1 VTGRLRPE
9 RLLPLACI
17 AGGAL
22 LFASQFMNIF
32 ELNSAGPTAQ
42 RLIDSTDQHWYA
54 MAVLGLYAAL
64 AAAGAVAAG
73 SKPLAVSVAV
83 AGVVALLLFLLIDL
97 PDAGKTGTL
106 NSETVSFLTA
116 KADPAGGFWIELIG
130 ALVLAVCGG
139 ALATLTPE
147 QLTELRPRRKPKDR
161 GRRRSS
167 APFDQTAEPKPTD
180 PPSSNSSSDERA
192 GKPRV
197 ARTQAGRRSER
208 S

>member
-147 QLTELRPRRKPKDR
+147 QLTELRPHRKPKER
-161 GRRRSS
+161 GRRGRS
-167 APFDQTAEPKPTD
+167 APFDQTAEPQPTD
-180 PPSSNSSSDERA
+180 PPSSNSSDDEPAR
-192 GKPRV
+192 KPRL
-197 ARTQAGRRSER
+197 ARTQADRRSGGG
-208 S
+208 

>member
-1 VTGRLRPE
+1 VIGRLRPE

-42 RLIDSTDQHWYA
+42 KLISSTDQHWYA
-54 MAVLGLYAAL
+54 MGVLGLYAAL

-147 QLTELRPRRKPKDR
+147 QLTELRPRRRAPKT
-161 GRRRSS
+161 RRQRSR
-167 APFDQTAEPKPTD
+167 PFDQSADPKPAEA
-180 PPSSNSSSDERA
+180 PSSNSSKDERA
-192 GKPRV
+192 RKPRV
-197 ARTQAGRRSER
+197 ARTQTGRRSER